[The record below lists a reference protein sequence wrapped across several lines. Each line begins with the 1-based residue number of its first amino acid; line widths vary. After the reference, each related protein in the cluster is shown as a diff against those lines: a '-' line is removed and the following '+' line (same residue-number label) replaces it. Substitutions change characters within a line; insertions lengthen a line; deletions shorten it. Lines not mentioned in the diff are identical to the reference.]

1 MDISQLEVFLAVA
14 REGGFSRAADKL
26 YRTQSAVSQ
35 AIRKLESEIGESL
48 FDRSSRDGQL
58 TDAGRV
64 LQEYAER
71 LLNLREN
78 AREALVELR
87 ELQKGKL
94 VVGANEFTALYLLRV
109 LAEFRRLHPA
119 IRIVVQRSL
128 GSHIPDDV
136 RRHNCEFGVLTYD
149 PQDPELASVVVYSDE
164 LIFVVPAQHPLARES
179 RVSIRQ
185 LGAESFVAHIVNSPY
200 REKVIQAFKKYKTP
214 LHMGVELPTLQAIKR
229 FVALGNG
236 VAFLPEISVEDEI
249 ARGELVR
256 IPVQELRVHRKLRLI
271 YRKSSALS
279 HAGRAFL
286 KIAES
291 VAHTYGGRYCFQRE
305 KTGTAQ

>member
-35 AIRKLESEIGESL
+35 AIRKLETEIGEPL
-48 FDRSSRDGQL
+48 FDRSSRDGLL

-64 LQEYAER
+64 LQEYAEQ
-71 LLNLREN
+71 LLNVREN
-78 AREALVELR
+78 AREALAELR

-94 VVGANEFTALYLLRV
+94 VIGANEFTALYLLRV
-109 LAEFRRLHPA
+109 LAEFGRLHPA
-119 IRIVVQRSL
+119 IRIMVQRSL
-128 GSHIPDDV
+128 GSQIPGDV
-136 RRHNCEFGVLTYD
+136 LRHNCEFGVLTYD
-149 PQDPELASVVVYSDE
+149 PEDPELSSIVVYSDE
-164 LIFVVPAQHPLARES
+164 LILVVPPQHPLARES
-179 RVSIRQ
+179 KVSIRQ
-185 LGAESFVAHIVNSPY
+185 LGAESFVAHIVSSPY

-229 FVALGNG
+229 FVAMGSG

-249 ARGELVR
+249 GRGELVR
-256 IPVQELRVHRKLRLI
+256 IPVQELSVHRKLRLI
-271 YRKSSALS
+271 YRRHAALS

-286 KIAES
+286 KVAES
-291 VAHTYGGRYCFQRE
+291 VVHSTGGRYRFERE
-305 KTGTAQ
+305 R